1 MKQSYCGICAGKQLL
16 TPEHSRSVIHRA
28 NINRLPP
35 NWHTLDEKFL
45 RKLLRDKNLMERYM
59 NDYYGKIGL

>member
-1 MKQSYCGICAGKQLL
+1 MKQSYCGICAGKQPL

-35 NWHTLDEKFL
+35 NWHTLNENYL
-45 RKLLRDKNLMERYM
+45 RKLLRDKKLMEQYM
-59 NDYYGKIGL
+59 ENYYDYN